1 MSNCRITGVFELEAA
16 AFLFNERTQTMFI
29 SRILNSM
36 IALTGCSIAAAVAIA
51 VPMSTGGTQALN
63 LTLGSRSF
71 LEQRRIIA
79 SQHEPRMQLLAGPVV
94 APVGEGWG

>member
-1 MSNCRITGVFELEAA
+1 
-16 AFLFNERTQTMFI
+16 MFS

-36 IALTGCSIAAAVAIA
+36 FALTGCSIAVAVAIA
-51 VPMSTGGTQALN
+51 VPMYAGGTQASN
-63 LTLGSRSF
+63 MTLGSRAF

-79 SQHEPRMQLLAGPVV
+79 PQHEPRMQLLAGPVV